1 MASVAHISRAGADMT
16 KYTSDSKQRASK
28 KYRDLHAKLAIEM
41 LEGKLE
47 RKKCKSVAY
56 RAKGGE

>member
-1 MASVAHISRAGADMT
+1 VHDLLLAQEARQMT

-28 KYRDLHAKLAIEM
+28 KYRDIHAKLAIEM

-47 RKKCKSVAY
+47 RKKRKSVAY